1 MGDFLGTLERQ
12 RWAFCFFCLNFNFL
26 KIVVEILRTGVDILK
41 TGVATL
47 NCEACPPP
55 SKIDVNC
62 WCFNEMSALVSLWLQ
77 DYS

>member
-1 MGDFLGTLERQ
+1 MGKIIVDFPKMGVDFLKKGV
-12 RWAFCFFCLNFNFL
+12 AFL
-26 KIVVEILRTGVDILK
+26 KIVVEFLKTGVDILK

-62 WCFNEMSALVSLWLQ
+62 WCFNEMSALVSLWFQ